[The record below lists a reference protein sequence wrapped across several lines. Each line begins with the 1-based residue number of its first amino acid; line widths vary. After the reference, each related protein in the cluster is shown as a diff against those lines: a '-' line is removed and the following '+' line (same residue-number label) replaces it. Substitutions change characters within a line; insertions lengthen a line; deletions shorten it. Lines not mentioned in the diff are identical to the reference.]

1 MLGSYHNK
9 AFLPSDVL
17 LQNPN
22 QGNGNPADVITY
34 AQSLPLHDVSNIR
47 GTLVIMIDGQQL
59 QEMFRQI
66 ESANDSE
73 IYILDKE
80 RGVIASS
87 SDSGLSA
94 QVTER
99 LAGPSGLFKTALNGT
114 DSMVTFT
121 ESKEAGWQYVSVMPM
136 GSVMER
142 VAQLKRMALT
152 VFVVSLVA
160 GAAIACW
167 FAYRQ
172 YSPVKRVVDAILQGK
187 PIQDKP
193 AANEYDFILQT
204 IEGSLVE
211 QRHLRERLFRQTP
224 VIRADFLSRL
234 IRGTSIR
241 IMRGSRGPTLAT
253 MGIRFES
260 DKFAVIIVQAVDIT
274 RLSPE
279 PSEQGWTQ
287 IRFIISNIGTDIANS
302 GHQGF
307 AVDMERDRVAIL
319 VNFHPVEEAEAEL
332 FLHEIA
338 ERLLRVLE
346 DRFHISVTIAVS
358 SVHTGNGTIG
368 SAYLEAMAALDYR
381 MFSGRN
387 SIIHFGHVRDI
398 KHHYYYPI
406 EFETQLVNHVR
417 GGDTENV
424 AKLLDNIYT
433 MNFKSAGMTRNWE
446 DACSSISLA
455 PF

>member
-1 MLGSYHNK
+1 
-9 AFLPSDVL
+9 
-17 LQNPN
+17 
-22 QGNGNPADVITY
+22 
-34 AQSLPLHDVSNIR
+34 
-47 GTLVIMIDGQQL
+47 
-59 QEMFRQI
+59 MFRQI

-211 QRHLRERLFRQTP
+211 RRHLRERLFRQTP

-358 SVHTGNGTIG
+358 GVHTGNGTIG
-368 SAYLEAMAALDYR
+368 ALISKPWPPWITVCSAEEIR
-381 MFSGRN
+381 SFTSGMYATS
-387 SIIHFGHVRDI
+387 SIIITIRSNSRRD
-398 KHHYYYPI
+398 
-406 EFETQLVNHVR
+406 LS
-417 GGDTENV
+417 
-424 AKLLDNIYT
+424 T
-433 MNFKSAGMTRNWE
+433 M
-446 DACSSISLA
+446 
-455 PF
+455 

>member
-1 MLGSYHNK
+1 
-9 AFLPSDVL
+9 
-17 LQNPN
+17 
-22 QGNGNPADVITY
+22 
-34 AQSLPLHDVSNIR
+34 
-47 GTLVIMIDGQQL
+47 MIDGQRL

-204 IEGSLVE
+204 IEGSLV
-211 QRHLRERLFRQTP
+211 
-224 VIRADFLSRL
+224 
-234 IRGTSIR
+234 G
-241 IMRGSRGPTLAT
+241 G
-253 MGIRFES
+253 GI
-260 DKFAVIIVQAVDIT
+260 
-274 RLSPE
+274 
-279 PSEQGWTQ
+279 
-287 IRFIISNIGTDIANS
+287 
-302 GHQGF
+302 
-307 AVDMERDRVAIL
+307 
-319 VNFHPVEEAEAEL
+319 
-332 FLHEIA
+332 
-338 ERLLRVLE
+338 
-346 DRFHISVTIAVS
+346 
-358 SVHTGNGTIG
+358 
-368 SAYLEAMAALDYR
+368 
-381 MFSGRN
+381 
-387 SIIHFGHVRDI
+387 
-398 KHHYYYPI
+398 
-406 EFETQLVNHVR
+406 
-417 GGDTENV
+417 
-424 AKLLDNIYT
+424 
-433 MNFKSAGMTRNWE
+433 
-446 DACSSISLA
+446 
-455 PF
+455 